1 MESEIPLHTCR
12 PQGREASQGTFV
24 EVYGNL
30 VLRYFLYYKKS
41 PDSRDWNPGPH
52 ECDFLGSCVVKMGL
66 RLKLQ
71 PSFTSGNANSELS
84 CNLFSIVILSR
95 RWSPHIK
102 VLRHMPLS
110 GMHVTADIPLRS
122 YSIAYKSQGQVL
134 QKKMLSLWITSL
146 KNFFFLFAAIT
157 LQLSCKLVP
166 VRYFSASSTN
176 CKTL

>member
-1 MESEIPLHTCR
+1 M
-12 PQGREASQGTFV
+12 GEASQDTFV

-134 QKKMLSLWITSL
+134 QKKDAIL
-146 KNFFFLFAAIT
+146 KDNIFKKFLFSVCCNYVAIK
-157 LQLSCKLVP
+157 LQTRTGSVLFCKFHKL
-166 VRYFSASSTN
+166 
-176 CKTL
+176 